1 MGKTYEAIDES
12 IQRWIERQ
20 HMFFVASAPLAE
32 AGLINC
38 SPKGLDTLRVLDPHT
53 LMYLEYTGS
62 GAETIAHIR
71 ENGRLLIMM
80 CAFEG
85 PPRIYRFY
93 GRGEIIPINHPQFH
107 PLTEHFEQ
115 NLEGVRSI
123 VRLHVER
130 IADSCGFGVPEY
142 SYRGERSALTRY
154 ASDKGDAAMAEYRMN
169 KNLVSLDGLPA
180 LTPQEASALATDK
193 PSES

>member
-1 MGKTYEAIDES
+1 MGKTYEAIDDK

-20 HMFFVASAPLAE
+20 HMFFVATAPLAST
-32 AGLINC
+32 GLINC

-53 LMYLEYTGS
+53 LIYLEYTGS

-71 ENGRLLIMM
+71 ENGRLLIML

-93 GRGEIIPINHPQFH
+93 GRGEVIPTDDPQFH
-107 PLTEHFEQ
+107 PLTTHFNQ
-115 NLEGVRSI
+115 DLTGVRSI
-123 VRLHVER
+123 VRLYVER

-142 SYRGERSALTRY
+142 TYRGQRTALTKY
-154 ASDKGDAAMAEYRMN
+154 ANERGDAGMAEYRMN
-169 KNLVSLDGLPA
+169 KNLASTDGLPA
-180 LTPQEASALATDK
+180 LTPREAAALATDK
-193 PSES
+193 PSEF

>member
-1 MGKTYEAIDES
+1 MGKTYEAIDNKL
-12 IQRWIERQ
+12 QRWIERQ
-20 HMFFVASAPLAE
+20 HLFFVATAPLAE

-38 SPKGLDTLRVLDPHT
+38 SPKGLDTLKVLDPHT

-71 ENGRLLIMM
+71 ENGRLLIML

-85 PPRIYRFY
+85 PPKIYRFY
-93 GRGEIIPINHPQFH
+93 GSGEVIPTNDAQFH
-107 PLTEHFEQ
+107 PLAAHFDRD
-115 NLEGVRSI
+115 LTGVRSI

-142 SYRGERSALTRY
+142 TYRGERSALSKY
-154 ASDKGDAAMAEYRMN
+154 ASEKGEAAMAEYRMN
-169 KNLVSLDGLPA
+169 KNLVSVDGLPA
-180 LTPQEASALATDK
+180 LTPQEAAALATDK
-193 PSES
+193 PSDS